1 MNKPLALIVEDNYDL
16 ATIFEAALQAAD
28 FETEVIRTGGAALKR
43 LETVTPHVVV
53 LDLHLPQVIGTD
65 ILEHIRA
72 DARLAEAR
80 VMVTTSDARLA
91 ETVQDQADLVLI
103 KPISFS
109 QLRDMA
115 MRLR

>member
-1 MNKPLALIVEDNYDL
+1 LSKPLALIIEDDYDL

-28 FETEVIRTGGAALKR
+28 FETEVIRAGDAALKR
-43 LETVTPHVVV
+43 LETVTPSVVV

-65 ILEHIRA
+65 ILKHIRA
-72 DARLAEAR
+72 DARLTEAR

-91 ETVQDQADLVLI
+91 ETVEDQADLVLI